1 VEVVF
6 PEWVEG
12 CLECLECL
20 EWVVDCPLGSLGQ
33 LPAGSAPTRRR
44 RGLVSFESVT
54 R

>member
-12 CLECLECL
+12 CLECLEWGVACL
-20 EWVVDCPLGSLGQ
+20 LGSLEQ
-33 LPAGSAPTRRR
+33 LPADNVPTKRRR
-44 RGLVSFESVT
+44 VLVSFESVA